1 MARGGVK
8 LSILSSYDKKGTDQ
22 AEKALEKFAKAYGQ
36 VDQATKSITL
46 DDTTA
51 SLARQSIAAD
61 QLAGKWDKV
70 GSKAQDVG
78 GKLTAGLT
86 VPIGAAAAAAVNTA
100 IQYESAGSRIE
111 AALGGS
117 YEEAERFTAIGQG
130 IYENGWGQSLDEVT
144 TALLQTKQTIRD
156 IDDEGLETVT
166 TNALM
171 LSQVFGADVNE
182 SIRGINAL
190 MEGFGLSA
198 TEATDL
204 MTVGMQR
211 GLNYTDEL
219 GDNLSE
225 YSVRWGEAGMSAS
238 TYFSLLEAGASNGAY
253 NLDKVGDFLNEFL
266 TSLSDGRME
275 SSMAS
280 FSEGTQEVFESFQNG
295 GATAEDVL
303 NSVLI
308 ELNNM
313 PNGYEKAQIASEL
326 WSSLGEDN
334 AMGMITA
341 LGGVENSFGDVEGAA
356 DKAAEAASDNLGNK
370 AQEALRKLQGAIEPL
385 AEPLL
390 RVADGA
396 IEAAND
402 FSEWFSELDE
412 GSQNAV
418 IALALVAA
426 GAGPVT
432 TGFGKMASAGSSVL
446 QLYADITARMAQN
459 SAAAASGAATTS
471 RLGTAFQTAGTKM
484 RGFVTVQN
492 LARAGA
498 VGLGAALV
506 VLAGTQIAEY
516 IQEQEEMNQATE
528 GLRNAQ
534 LDAIESSQAVG
545 TALGELETAYAG
557 ANSEAENAT
566 AATQN
571 ALSGYQQTAQGIAS
585 TSSAIDQLRTSQAN
599 LATSIQESFSSVY
612 ANNAQLDVYRET
624 INNLANQ
631 SGLTAQEQ
639 GQLQAA
645 IDGLNSACGTSYSV
659 IDAANGVIA
668 DQEGVAMDTTDA
680 INELIDAKQREAQVE
695 ALNSAYT
702 DTLKQQQEAA
712 TKLTEAMD
720 RQREAQAQYDEAL
733 KISPD
738 AAMTYKYTLDEANK
752 AVSDAQGLYDSAAA
766 SAAGYQGQITL
777 LTMAQQQGEGS
788 NAAWLAS
795 QSQIGA
801 IMTANGQDVSSFA
814 QQLDNAG
821 ISAEDFAGS
830 LEASGITIEDMA
842 AAYDGS
848 LTSIARLCQEKGV
861 EIPQSLKDG
870 ILNGSS
876 DIANAVGATKEAM
889 VLELTGGDV
898 ELAAE
903 LLGQDISEGLKNGIE
918 GTADMPAEAIGIMSD
933 ETIAKAKEQ
942 FESHS
947 PSQVMYRLGSDI
959 NQGLANGISEN
970 SGTPLSAVQTLGQL
984 LLGGFSGLATGGYT
998 AGFSLV
1004 SSFAS
1009 SIGINSPLVT
1019 AAAGSAAFGAVGAA
1033 SLNSNAYSA
1042 GTTLSSTM
1050 AGGISAL
1057 AGVVSGTARSVAGSG
1072 ASAALGSSDASAAG
1086 RYMSS
1091 SFATSIN
1098 DFAAQANARSMANR
1112 SASAARQ
1119 ASDATSAGRNLSSSF
1134 AKGIDL
1140 NAAVNR
1146 AAQMARNALQAAK
1159 NALGIA
1165 SPSKEFTALGEYSA
1179 EGFARGFD
1187 NDAGLAVKASRAMA
1201 TDALN
1206 AANGVFDGASY
1217 GAAVYSSTNPEVL
1230 TVLVNQ
1236 QNTLVDLLYEV
1247 RTLRTTLGQVIRGA
1261 VGNQGGLRFANDNEA
1276 ARWVQKME
1284 RMNV

>member
-117 YEEAERFTAIGQG
+117 YEEAERFTAIGQS

-253 NLDKVGDFLNEFL
+253 SLDKVGDFLNEFL

-275 SSMAS
+275 SSMSS

-303 NSVLI
+303 NSVLT

-356 DKAAEAASDNLGNK
+356 DKAAEAASDNLGTK

-426 GAGPVT
+426 GVGPVT

-484 RGFVTVQN
+484 RSFVTIQN

-516 IQEQEEMNQATE
+516 IREQEEMNQATE

-557 ANSEAENAT
+557 ANTEAENSAT
-566 AATQN
+566 ATQN
-571 ALSGYQQTAQGIAS
+571 ALSGYEQTAQGIAN
-585 TSSAIDQLRTSQAN
+585 TATAIDQLRTSQAN
-599 LATSIQESFSSVY
+599 MATSIQESFSSVY
-612 ANNAQLDVYRET
+612 ANNAQLDVYRDT
-624 INNLANQ
+624 INDLANK

-639 GQLQAA
+639 AQLQVA
-645 IDGLNSACGTSYSV
+645 IDGVNSACGTSYSV
-659 IDAANGVIA
+659 LDAENGVLA
-668 DQEGVAMDTTDA
+668 DQEGAAMDTTEA
-680 INELIDAKQREAQVE
+680 INDLIDSKQREAQSE

-702 DTLKQQQEAA
+702 DSLEAQQKAA
-712 TKLTEAMD
+712 DELAD
-720 RQREAQAQYDEAL
+720 AINRQKEAQAQYDEAL

-738 AAMTYKYTLDEANK
+738 AALTYKATLDQANQ
-752 AVSDAQGLYDSAAA
+752 AVNDAQGLYDSAAA
-766 SAAGYQGQITL
+766 SAAGYSGQLTL
-777 LTMAQQQGEGS
+777 LSMAQQQGEGS
-788 NAAWLAS
+788 NAAWLAG
-795 QSQIGA
+795 QQMVGA
-801 IMTANGQDVSSFA
+801 LMTANGQDVSLFA

-848 LTSIARLCQEKGV
+848 LTSIARLCKDKGV

-903 LLGQDISEGLKNGIE
+903 LLGKDISEGLKNGIE
-918 GTADMPAEAIGIMSD
+918 GTADMPQEAIGIMSD

-959 NQGLANGISEN
+959 NQGLANGISDN
-970 SGTPLSAVQTLGQL
+970 SFGPLGAVQTLGQL
-984 LLGGFSGLATGGYT
+984 LLGGFGGLATSGYT
-998 AGFSLV
+998 AGFNLV
-1004 SSFAS
+1004 STFAS
-1009 SIGINSPLVT
+1009 SIGINSPLGT
-1019 AAAGSAAFGAVGAA
+1019 AAAGSMAFGAAGAA
-1033 SLNSNAYSA
+1033 FASSSAYSA
-1042 GTTLSSTM
+1042 GSNLSSTM
-1050 AGGISAL
+1050 SSGISAL
-1057 AGVVSGTARSVAGSG
+1057 SSMVTTNALSLGTKG
-1072 ASAALGSSDASAAG
+1072 ASSALGASNASSAG
-1086 RYMSS
+1086 RNLSS
-1091 SFATSIN
+1091 TFATSIN

-1119 ASDATSAGRNLSSSF
+1119 ASDASSAGRNLSSSF
-1134 AKGIDL
+1134 AFGIDL
-1140 NAAVNR
+1140 NAAVSR
-1146 AAQMARNALQAAK
+1146 AAQMATNALNAAK
-1159 NALGIA
+1159 HALGIA

-1179 EGFARGFD
+1179 QGFARGFD

-1201 TDALN
+1201 SDALS

-1217 GAAVYSSTNPEVL
+1217 GAAAYSSTNTEVL
-1230 TVLVNQ
+1230 TVLINQ

>member
-117 YEEAERFTAIGQG
+117 YEEAERFTAIGQS

-303 NSVLI
+303 NAVLT

-356 DKAAEAASDNLGNK
+356 DKAAEAASDNLGIK

-426 GAGPVT
+426 GVGPVT
-432 TGFGKMASAGSSVL
+432 TGFGKLASAGSSVL

-516 IQEQEEMNQATE
+516 IREQEEMNQATE

-557 ANSEAENAT
+557 ANSEAENA
-566 AATQN
+566 ASSSYGVNDAY
-571 ALSGYQQTAQGIAS
+571 AQQARSLAS
-585 TSSAIDQLRTSQAN
+585 TSSAIDQLVTSQAN
-599 LATSIQESFSSVY
+599 MAASIQESFSSMY
-612 ANNAQLDVYRET
+612 ASNAQLDVYRDT
-624 INNLANQ
+624 INSLANQ

-639 GQLQAA
+639 AQLQVA

-668 DQEGVAMDTTDA
+668 DQAGVAMDTTDA
-680 INELIDAKQREAQVE
+680 INDLIDAKQREAQAN
-695 ALNSAYT
+695 ALNDAYAQSLKAQQDAYT
-702 DTLKQQQEAA
+702 QLGEAMRIQQE
-712 TKLTEAMD
+712 K
-720 RQREAQAQYDEAL
+720 QRAYDEEVANGGLNAEEYANQL
-733 KISPD
+733 K
-738 AAMTYKYTLDEANK
+738 AANDEVAR
-752 AVSDAQGLYDSAAA
+752 VQGLCDSA
-766 SAAGYQGQITL
+766 SAGVSGYNGQLTL
-777 LTMAQQQGEGS
+777 LAMAEQQGANS
-788 NAAWLAS
+788 NAAWLS
-795 QSQIGA
+795 SYSQIGA
-801 IMTANGQDVSSFA
+801 IMTSNGQDVSWFA

-821 ISAEDFAGS
+821 ISVSDMAS
-830 LEASGITIEDMA
+830 TLQASGITIEEMA
-842 AAYDGS
+842 SAYDGS
-848 LTSIARLCQEKGV
+848 LTSIANLCQDKGV
-861 EIPQSLKDG
+861 EIPQALRDG
-870 ILNGSS
+870 IMNGSS

-903 LLGQDISEGLKNGIE
+903 LLGHDISEGLKNGIT
-918 GTADMPAEAIGIMSD
+918 GSADMPQEAIGQMSE
-933 ETIAKAKEQ
+933 ETINRAKEEFQ
-942 FESHS
+942 SHS
-947 PSQVMYRLGSDI
+947 PSQVMYQLGYDI

-970 SGTPLSAVQTLGQL
+970 SSGPLGAVQTLGQL
-984 LLGGFSGLATGGYT
+984 LLGGFSGLSTGGYT
-998 AGFSLV
+998 AGWSLV

-1134 AKGIDL
+1134 ANGIDL

>member
-1 MARGGVK
+1 
-8 LSILSSYDKKGTDQ
+8 
-22 AEKALEKFAKAYGQ
+22 
-36 VDQATKSITL
+36 
-46 DDTTA
+46 
-51 SLARQSIAAD
+51 
-61 QLAGKWDKV
+61 
-70 GSKAQDVG
+70 
-78 GKLTAGLT
+78 
-86 VPIGAAAAAAVNTA
+86 
-100 IQYESAGSRIE
+100 
-111 AALGGS
+111 
-117 YEEAERFTAIGQG
+117 
-130 IYENGWGQSLDEVT
+130 
-144 TALLQTKQTIRD
+144 
-156 IDDEGLETVT
+156 
-166 TNALM
+166 M

-303 NSVLI
+303 NSVLT

-356 DKAAEAASDNLGNK
+356 DKAAEAASDNLGQK
-370 AQEALRKLQGAIEPL
+370 AQESLRKLQGAIEPL

-426 GAGPVT
+426 GVGPVT

-516 IQEQEEMNQATE
+516 IREQEEMNQATE

-585 TSSAIDQLRTSQAN
+585 TSSAIDQLRASQAN

-612 ANNAQLDVYRET
+612 ANKAQLDVYRET

-645 IDGLNSACGTSYSV
+645 IDGLNNACGTSYSV

-889 VLELTGGDV
+889 ALELTGGDV

-918 GTADMPAEAIGIMSD
+918 GTADMPQEAIGIMSD

-947 PSQVMYRLGSDI
+947 PSQVMYRLGFDI

-970 SGTPLSAVQTLGQL
+970 SSGPLGAVQTLGQL
-984 LLGGFSGLATGGYT
+984 LLGGFSGLATSGYT
-998 AGFSLV
+998 AGFNLV
-1004 SSFAS
+1004 STFAS
-1009 SIGINSPLVT
+1009 SIGLNSPLGT
-1019 AAAGSAAFGAVGAA
+1019 AAAGSMAFGAAGAA
-1033 SLNSNAYSA
+1033 FASSSAYSA
-1042 GTTLSSTM
+1042 GSNLSSTM
-1050 AGGISAL
+1050 SSGISAL
-1057 AGVVSGTARSVAGSG
+1057 SSMVTTNARSLGTKG
-1072 ASAALGSSDASAAG
+1072 ASSALGASNASSAG
-1086 RYMSS
+1086 RNLSS
-1091 SFATSIN
+1091 TFATSIN
-1098 DFAAQANARSMANR
+1098 DFAARANARSMANKAER
-1112 SASAARQ
+1112 AAKD

-1134 AKGIDL
+1134 RDGI
-1140 NAAVNR
+1140 NVTAAVNR
-1146 AAQMARNALQAAK
+1146 AAQLAKNALRAAK
-1159 NALGIA
+1159 DALGIA

-1179 EGFARGFD
+1179 QGFARGFD

-1201 TDALN
+1201 SDALS

-1217 GAAVYSSTNPEVL
+1217 GAAAYSSTNTEVL
-1230 TVLVNQ
+1230 TVLINQ